1 MPNKLSQLNCWMLS
15 CSTNVW
21 GVLVI
26 LSLQHFIMIRKYK
39 GPKCNNTTEKPVW
52 KLVFYSTSYTYQPLL
67 SVPFSYFY
75 QLLLLLL
82 YQSAKCPPYGKS
94 LKVNLLL
101 PSNDYMPRPTA
112 TLPKP
117 HNGYSSVTGGQHSF
131 TCSVI
136 FLIPLTTTAPSTLN
150 A

>member
-67 SVPFSYFY
+67 SVPFPTFINYFY
-75 QLLLLLL
+75 FYFIKVQSVRHTENRSKSTFFCLLTITCLDLRPRFL
-82 YQSAKCPPYGKS
+82 S
-94 LKVNLLL
+94 LITVIL
-101 PSNDYMPRPTA
+101 PWPADNILSP
-112 TLPKP
+112 
-117 HNGYSSVTGGQHSF
+117 VQ
-131 TCSVI
+131 
-136 FLIPLTTTAPSTLN
+136 
-150 A
+150 